1 MPVPA
6 AVAAPAAAA
15 PPVQTSSNPPSIP
28 ASFAAKPAAAPLAAV
43 AAADQAAAST
53 PPRLAGVSV
62 EIVNG
67 NGINGAAA
75 RLRLR
80 LQEQGVKVGRLANLR
95 PYNSPHTQVLYR
107 PGKAEAARAV
117 VNRMPVDAHIA
128 PAPAGST
135 RADLSVLIGLDVR
148 HSAGCAVLAA
158 CAPPVRVASL
168 ANGQGV
174 DTASDGK
181 VRR

>member
-1 MPVPA
+1 VVPA
-6 AVAAPAAAA
+6 MTPAVMPA
-15 PPVQTSSNPPSIP
+15 
-28 ASFAAKPAAAPLAAV
+28 PAAAPLAAD
-43 AAADQAAAST
+43 AAAGQAAAST
-53 PPRLAGVSV
+53 PPRLEGVSV

-67 NGINGAAA
+67 NGITGAAA

-117 VNRMPVDAHIA
+117 VNRMPVDANIA

-158 CAPPVRVASL
+158 CAPPIRVASL
-168 ANGQGV
+168 ANGQGS